1 MLRCAARWAISA
13 SPPTYCKVG
22 DLRDDLPEP
31 GLQPCFHAVEYS
43 NPRKHWR
50 CTRWP
55 YG

>member
-1 MLRCAARWAISA
+1 MRRTLGDFGFTAHIL
-13 SPPTYCKVG
+13 YCKVG

-31 GLQPCFHAVEYS
+31 WLQPCFHAVEFS